1 MKALSPALVLIAA
14 LLMGSD
20 ISPAVAQTCP
30 PGNPRVAPD
39 NRYTDHGD
47 GTVTDLQTGLM
58 WKRCSEG
65 QSGTNCGDSA
75 PSLLTW
81 QAALTT
87 AANSSFA
94 GYSDWRLP
102 SVKELH
108 SLLETGCHSPSI
120 NSVRFPNMPPEF
132 FWTSTTTVD
141 RSLVFVVDFKD
152 GFVSSEV
159 KAGSGNAGTRL
170 VRAGQ

>member
-1 MKALSPALVLIAA
+1 MKALIPALVLIAA
-14 LLMGSD
+14 LWMASN
-20 ISPAVAQTCP
+20 ISSAVAQTCP
-30 PGNPRVAPD
+30 PGHPRVAPD
-39 NRYTDHGD
+39 SRYSDHGD

-65 QSGTNCGDSA
+65 QSGTACSGTESIQ
-75 PSLLTW
+75 TW

-102 SVKELH
+102 SVKELQ
-108 SLLETGCHSPSI
+108 SLVETGCHSPSI
-120 NSVRFPNMPPEF
+120 NGVRFPNTPSNS
-132 FWTSTTTVD
+132 FWTSTTVASNASNA
-141 RSLVFVVDFKD
+141 RVVNF
-152 GFVSSEV
+152 S
-159 KAGSGNAGTRL
+159 SGNVNGSVKSGNLGVRL